1 MLAACVSRSGPH
13 AETHHEYT
21 ACLATDLRFL
31 LPLGDR
37 LSQVCN
43 PIQWACADLFQGCGT
58 AVDLKAR

>member
-1 MLAACVSRSGPH
+1 MVAVSVSIGGLHGETRS
-13 AETHHEYT
+13 EYT